1 MQLSLA
7 TVFLAAVGFVSAAPQ
22 DASVI
27 MARQNQGRVVPNG
40 QCCVANTSVKQD
52 ICTASNGQQGRCVPG
67 GNNCM
72 SSPMIPAALHTLTP
86 LPGGA
91 ALSCVA
97 DSNLTCNNVS
107 ERNRNLCRANAGN
120 GGLFDGANI
129 IQNLGQAKVN

>member
-1 MQLSLA
+1 MQLSIA
-7 TVFLAAVGFVSAAPQ
+7 TLFLAAVGFVSAAPK

-27 MARQNQGRVVPNG
+27 MARQNQGRPVPNG

-67 GNNCM
+67 GNNC
-72 SSPMIPAALHTLTP
+72 
-86 LPGGA
+86 GA

-129 IQNLGQAKVN
+129 IQNLGQASVN

>member
-1 MQLSLA
+1 M
-7 TVFLAAVGFVSAAPQ
+7 
-22 DASVI
+22 
-27 MARQNQGRVVPNG
+27 
-40 QCCVANTSVKQD
+40 C
-52 ICTASNGQQGRCVPG
+52 
-67 GNNCM
+67 
-72 SSPMIPAALHTLTP
+72 PAATTVRLFLIITPPVPRLTL

>member
-7 TVFLAAVGFVSAAPQ
+7 TLFLAAVGFVSAAPQ

-67 GNNCM
+67 GNNCTF
-72 SSPMIPAALHTLTP
+72 SLVPSCPAGP
-86 LPGGA
+86 
-91 ALSCVA
+91 
-97 DSNLTCNNVS
+97 D
-107 ERNRNLCRANAGN
+107 
-120 GGLFDGANI
+120 
-129 IQNLGQAKVN
+129 

>member
-1 MQLSLA
+1 MQLSL
-7 TVFLAAVGFVSAAPQ
+7 TTLFLAAAGFVSAAPQ
-22 DASVI
+22 DTSVI
-27 MARQNQGRVVPNG
+27 MARQNQGRPVPNG

-67 GNNCM
+67 GNNCTC
-72 SSPMIPAALHTLTP
+72 SPMISAIVPRLTLH
-86 LPGGA
+86 PGGA

-129 IQNLGQAKVN
+129 IQNLGQASVN